1 MANMSINDKILSP
14 VSPQNTGRPG
24 ERDSTR
30 ETDTTAGPRKHPS
43 APASAGIDRPTE
55 AARPLS
61 RTIGN
66 PRQALHALAQLRTQ
80 FEDRPQ
86 IAVQAHA
93 GIRPEQAHALTST
106 LDVSG

>member
-14 VSPQNTGRPG
+14 VSPQNTGRAG

-30 ETDTTAGPRKHPS
+30 ETGTTAGPRKHPS
-43 APASAGIDRPTE
+43 APASAGIDHPTE
-55 AARPLS
+55 AAHPLS
-61 RTIGN
+61 RNIGN
-66 PRQALHALAQLRTQ
+66 PRQALHALAQLKTQ

-86 IAVQAHA
+86 TAVQAHA
-93 GIRPEQAHALTST
+93 GIRPEQARALTST